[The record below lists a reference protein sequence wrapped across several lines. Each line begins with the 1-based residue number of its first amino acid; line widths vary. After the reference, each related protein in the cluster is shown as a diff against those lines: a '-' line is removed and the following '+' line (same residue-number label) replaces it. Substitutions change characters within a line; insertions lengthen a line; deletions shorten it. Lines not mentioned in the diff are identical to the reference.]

1 MIKYKPDTV
10 QVVFNEIPD
19 EITLAIEITNC
30 QGTCEGC
37 HSPWLR
43 EDIGEELTP
52 EILSSLIDKNR
63 GITCVC
69 FMGEGKDYETL
80 KKLAFGIR
88 LRSDYP
94 YKVALYSGR
103 GEVEDDFDRYFDYI
117 KVGPYKKE
125 FGPLNKETT
134 NQRLYEIERI
144 YDKDDMMNGVI
155 DTVRHDITY
164 KFWRKSKFGT
174 VFAYN
179 NIKKII

>member
-10 QVVFNEIPD
+10 QVVFEEIPD
-19 EITLAIEITNC
+19 EVTLAIEITNC
-30 QGTCEGC
+30 PGHCEGC

-52 EILSSLIDKNR
+52 DVLRKLIDDNR

-69 FMGEGKDYETL
+69 FMGEGKDPEAL
-80 KKLAFGIR
+80 KYLALSIR

-103 GEVEDDFDRYFDYI
+103 DEVEKEYDTYFDFLKI
-117 KVGPYKKE
+117 GAFRKE

-134 NQRLYEIERI
+134 NQRLYEIESKFGTDFACI
-144 YDKDDMMNGVI
+144 ETI
-155 DTVRHDITY
+155 RHDITY
-164 KFWRKSKFGT
+164 KFW
-174 VFAYN
+174 
-179 NIKKII
+179 KKD